1 MKTILL
7 ILFMIFGFKLYSQL
21 DTNQIYI
28 PTRVAREILL
38 DLNLLDKLKKEQ
50 ILTEKQI
57 KELENK
63 CKTQDSIIVSLEQKD
78 LNNNILIETHKEKVN
93 LLNED
98 NKQLREDIK
107 KTKLKT
113 TIVEVFTG
121 VVLTTLTYLQFF
133 K

>member
-1 MKTILL
+1 
-7 ILFMIFGFKLYSQL
+7 MIFGFKLYSQL